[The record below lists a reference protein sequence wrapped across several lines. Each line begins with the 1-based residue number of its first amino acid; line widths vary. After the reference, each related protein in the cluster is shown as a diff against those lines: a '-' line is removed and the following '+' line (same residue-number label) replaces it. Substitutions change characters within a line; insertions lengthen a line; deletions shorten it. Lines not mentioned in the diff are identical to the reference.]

1 MCCILHSQTIDVDES
16 REQQMTISGPVV
28 PPRQGEPR
36 QLVVL
41 LHGWGA
47 DGNDLIGL
55 APALQ
60 PSLPHAR
67 FVSPNAPD
75 PCDQNPMGRQW
86 YSFAD
91 ERPQV
96 MKAGYERAAR
106 LIDEFLDA
114 ELARLNLDDS
124 RLALVGFSQGAMM
137 SIYVALRRARPCA
150 GVVAY
155 SGKMIDAD
163 GLKTE
168 LRSRPPVLLA
178 HGDADPVVPVASLH
192 EAVGTLAEHELSAQW
207 HVSQGVGHGID
218 PGALEAGATFLR
230 TAFQEARRQ
239 ASVA

>member
-1 MCCILHSQTIDVDES
+1 
-16 REQQMTISGPVV
+16 MTLSGPVV

-60 PSLPHAR
+60 PTLPHAR

-75 PCDQNPMGRQW
+75 PCDQNPMGLQW

-91 ERPQV
+91 ERPEV
-96 MKAGYERAAR
+96 LKAGYERAAR
-106 LIDEFLDA
+106 LINAFLDA
-114 ELARLNLDDS
+114 ELARLKLDDS

-137 SIYVALRRARPCA
+137 SLYVALRRPRPCA
-150 GVVAY
+150 AVVGF
-155 SGKMIDAD
+155 SGMMIDPE
-163 GLKTE
+163 GLGSE
-168 LRSRPPVLLA
+168 LMSRPPVLLA

-192 EAVGTLAEHELSAQW
+192 EAVGELARHELSAQW
-207 HVSQGVGHGID
+207 HISRGVGHGID
-218 PGALEAGATFLR
+218 PGALEAGAAFLK
-230 TAFQEARRQ
+230 TAFEEARRR
-239 ASVA
+239 ASAA